1 MGQIRGDLQ
10 TDIAI
15 TFVRARV
22 YRRHDIGRH
31 LDIAHGQVL
40 VERLG
45 VHVVVAFEG
54 LQRLV
59 VISTAGDRLLK
70 NRRVGCHPHET
81 IIGDET
87 SELARGDQTASNVI
101 VPDALSVLL
110 DVEQWIRHD

>member
-10 TDIAI
+10 TDVAV
-15 TFVRARV
+15 TFVRAGV
-22 YRRHDIGRH
+22 HWRHDIGRH

-59 VISTAGDRLLK
+59 IVGTASDRFFE

-81 IIGDET
+81 VIIDET
-87 SELARGDQTASNVI
+87 LELARGDQPSSNVV